1 MEPIVTWLLM
11 VQLWTDPPPKIQI
24 VYKKEYATR
33 EECMKA
39 REEWLQ
45 KKFETMC
52 MVKVTDVNAVGK

>member
-1 MEPIVTWLLM
+1 MEPVVTWLLM
-11 VQLWTDPPPKIQI
+11 VQLWTDPPPKIQM
-24 VYKKEYATR
+24 VYKKEYATQ

-52 MVKVTDVNAVGK
+52 MVKVTDVSAVGK